1 MCLTVVSVLLKIRF
15 GHAQIS
21 VSKIGIPISKT
32 ACIKPWKF
40 QRYGEKPITLYTSYQ
55 YLLNFTTVTIY
66 LLQVLTHYLLSG
78 ILKALTIKH
87 HILTFVLIL
96 LSLPEQ
102 TSLDFTIKCVLPAI
116 HVVYMG
122 KIIELVFPTLVITF
136 LLTFIF
142 CSLSRQVSFAKYALN
157 IFSHN
162 EQCYYKKKH
171 ISSTFETL
179 KMQTS
184 LVICFITLNTKKY
197 YYCSY
202 TTTK

>member
-102 TSLDFTIKCVLPAI
+102 TSLDFTIKCVLPPAI
-116 HVVYMG
+116 QVFYMG

-142 CSLSRQVSFAKYALN
+142 CSLFRQVSFTKYTLN
-157 IFSHN
+157 IFSHP

-171 ISSTFETL
+171 ISSTFVTL

-184 LVICFITLNTKKY
+184 LDICFIVLNTKNIIT
-197 YYCSY
+197 Y